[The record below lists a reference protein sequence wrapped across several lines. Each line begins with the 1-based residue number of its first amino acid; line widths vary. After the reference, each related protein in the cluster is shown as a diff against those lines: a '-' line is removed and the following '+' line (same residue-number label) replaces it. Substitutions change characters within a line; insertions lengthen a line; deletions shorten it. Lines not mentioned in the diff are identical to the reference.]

1 MTSLYSLTEQY
12 RSLMTL
18 ADSETDIPEEV
29 LRDTLEGLGGEV
41 QLKAQNVAR
50 FVANQD
56 AMADAIEDAADA
68 MKTRAKRLRSRTA
81 YLRQYLLVNMQA
93 ANLPRL
99 ESPEL
104 VVAIKKN
111 PASVVVF
118 DEAAVPAEFKR
129 TPPPAPPPVP
139 VPDKKLIADTIKAG
153 TEVPG
158 CRLEQGFRLE
168 IKP

>member
-1 MTSLYSLTEQY
+1 MTSLFALTEQY
-12 RSLMTL
+12 RQLQAL
-18 ADSETDIPEEV
+18 ADSETDIPEDV
-29 LRDTLEGLGGEV
+29 IRDTLEGLGGEL

-56 AMADAIEDAADA
+56 AMADAIENAAEA
-68 MKTRAKRLRSRTA
+68 MRARAKRLRGRTA
-81 YLRQYLLVNMQA
+81 YLRQYLLTNMQA

-129 TPPPAPPPVP
+129 TPPPAPPPQP
-139 VPDKKLIADTIKAG
+139 VPDKRLIADIIKAG
-153 TEVPG
+153 GAVPG

>member
-1 MTSLYSLTEQY
+1 MSLYSLTEQY
-12 RSLMTL
+12 RSLLAL
-18 ADSETDIPEEV
+18 ADSEAEIPEDV
-29 LRDTLEGLGGEV
+29 LRDTLEGLGGEL

-50 FVANQD
+50 FIANQD
-56 AMADAIEDAADA
+56 AMAEAIDSAGEA
-68 MKTRAKRLRSRTA
+68 MRVRAKRLRNRTA

-104 VVAIKKN
+104 VIAIKKN
-111 PASVVVF
+111 PPSVVVF
-118 DEAAVPAEFKR
+118 DEAAIPAEFKR

-139 VPDKKLIADTIKAG
+139 VPDKKAIGDALKAG
-153 TEVPG
+153 TDVPG

-168 IKP
+168 VKP